1 MRYTE
6 STDLSFMFGSDH
18 FIYDNYEEEGVFH
31 ICIKSKKAS
40 L

>member
-18 FIYDNYEEEGVFH
+18 FIYDNYEEEVLAP
-31 ICIKSKKAS
+31 ILKQID
-40 L
+40 